1 VEFLGLPGAGKSAL
15 SSRVAARLA
24 ARGRD
29 VAQPSFD
36 LNHRMGAVRRR
47 ATRLA
52 LACGEALAH
61 PARARASAR
70 TIAATAPVDRG
81 DFGRNLTA
89 WLLAQALMR
98 RHAPGRVT
106 LLDQGLFQA
115 IWSIQWSAARPLSAP
130 DALIDSGLTH
140 PLTVV
145 VVESTA
151 ALVRERLSARRQRA
165 SRLERDLSDGALARA
180 VAIVEDT
187 RTLLQRA
194 AARHR
199 DLRIVAVDRTRESCL
214 DDAAEE
220 LARQLESGERP

>member
-1 VEFLGLPGAGKSAL
+1 MEFFGLPGAGKSAL

-24 ARGRD
+24 AQGRD

-36 LNHRMGAVRRR
+36 LNHGMGAARRR

-61 PARARASAR
+61 PARARQSAR
-70 TIAATAPVDRG
+70 MIAATAPRSRG
-81 DFGRNLTA
+81 DVARNLTA

-98 RHAPGRVT
+98 RHASDGAT
-106 LLDQGLFQA
+106 LLDQGIFQA
-115 IWSIQWSAARPLSAP
+115 IWSIQWSASRPLAAA
-130 DALIDSGLTH
+130 DALVDAALGR

-151 ALVRERLSARRQRA
+151 ALVRDRLAARRQRA
-165 SRLERDLSDGALARA
+165 SRLERDLSDAALARA
-180 VAIVEDT
+180 VAVFDDT
-187 RTLLQRA
+187 RALLERA

-199 DLRIVAVDRTRESCL
+199 DLRIVPVDRTRDSSL
-214 DDAAEE
+214 DDAADA
-220 LARQLESGERP
+220 LARRLEGEAPL